1 MNQLP
6 LRAIYYG
13 KDEPLPDR
21 KELRAGPLSLIF
33 EAGDLRYIR
42 LGNREILRRVYVAI
56 RDRNWNTLP
65 SVISNLQIEHTNDSF
80 HITYNVENRHGG
92 IDFFF
97 WKGTIIGGAQGTITF
112 IMDGQ
117 ARSSFLRNRAGIC
130 VLHPMRECAGLPC
143 RVEKVDGSV
152 ELGEFPKYISPHQP
166 FLDVREISHEV
177 VPNLHAEVRFDGDIF
192 EMEDQRNWTDAS
204 FKTYSTPLRVPYPVE
219 IRPGTKISQSVKLT
233 LRNSRI
239 SVRNRDTRL
248 TFSISSHSEVR
259 LPRIGLVFTYHGE
272 PLTQKELE
280 RLKKLNLSHLR
291 VDVNLAHL
299 NYDSVLYRA
308 NCEAKA
314 LGVPLEIALTLSDEA
329 VRELSRLEAVLD
341 KIKPAVCTWLI
352 FHIEEASTAEKW
364 VELARKSLRRYAA
377 DAKIGAGTN
386 AFFTELNRGRP
397 PVSALDLVCYSMNPQ
412 AHAFDN
418 ASLVETLE
426 AQASTVES
434 ARQFVGGL
442 PIAVTPITFKARFN
456 PVATGPEPQLS
467 PGELPTPVDVRQM
480 SLFGA
485 GWTVGSLK
493 YLSESG
499 VFSATYYETTGWRG
513 VMETEDGSLLPEKFL
528 SYPGWVFPMYH
539 VFADVGEF
547 AGAMVVPTTS
557 SDALRLDGIALHKN
571 GTTRILLANLTSESQ
586 QVTVHNTAQTVTL
599 RELNENNAQNAMAS
613 PETFL
618 NESGER
624 LQTVAGNLELSLLP
638 YTIARIDMANHS
650 VSISNP
656 ERDSIT

>member
-65 SVISNLQIEHTNDSF
+65 SVLSNLQIEHTNDSF

-92 IDFFF
+92 IDFF
-97 WKGTIIGGAQGTITF
+97 WKGTIIGDAQGTITF
-112 IMDGQ
+112 IMEGQ
-117 ARSSFLRNRAGIC
+117 ARSTFLRNRAGIC

-177 VPNLHAEVRFDGDIF
+177 VPNLHAEVRFDGDNF

-204 FKTYSTPLRVPYPVE
+204 FKTYSTPLRVPHPVE
-219 IRPGTKISQSVKLT
+219 IRTGTKISQSVKLT

-248 TFSISSHSEVR
+248 IFSISSHSEVR
-259 LPRIGLVFTYHGE
+259 LPRIGLALAHHGQA
-272 PLTQKELE
+272 LTQKEFE
-280 RLKKLNLSHLR
+280 RLKTLNLSHLR
-291 VDVNLAHL
+291 VDVNLTHL
-299 NYDSVLYRA
+299 NYDSVLRRA
-308 NCEAKA
+308 NCEAKT
-314 LGVPLEIALTLSDEA
+314 LGVPLEIALTLSDA
-329 VRELSRLEAVLD
+329 AARELNQLGEVLEKV
-341 KIKPAVCTWLI
+341 KPAVCTWLI
-352 FHIEEASTAEKW
+352 FHSEEASTSEKW
-364 VELARKSLRRYAA
+364 VELARKSLKRYAA

-434 ARQFVGGL
+434 ARQFIGGL
-442 PIAVTPITFKARFN
+442 PIAVTPITLKARFN
-456 PVATGPEPQLS
+456 PAVTGPETELT
-467 PGELPTPVDVRQM
+467 PGEMPAQVDVRQM

-499 VFSATYYETTGWRG
+499 VFSVTYYETTGWRG

-624 LQTVAGNLELSLLP
+624 LQTAAGNLELSLLP